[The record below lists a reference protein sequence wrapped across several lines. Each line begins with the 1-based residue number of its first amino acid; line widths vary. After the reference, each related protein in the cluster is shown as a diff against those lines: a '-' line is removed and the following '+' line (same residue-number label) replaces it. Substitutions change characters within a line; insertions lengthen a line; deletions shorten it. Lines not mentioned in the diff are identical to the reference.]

1 LLRAGPCLFFPY
13 RKLSPVAAKKM
24 TLKKLAGVLHLWLGL
39 GSGLVIT
46 IVALLG
52 AIYAFQ
58 PELTEALQPY
68 LHVQAEERPFLP
80 LSALKQQGEAQLP
93 GKAVTRISF
102 AGRDHSV
109 AVSFNDKKR
118 GYYYIVYLNP
128 YTGAVLKVKNMDR
141 DFFRQVLNGHMH
153 LWLPDP
159 VGGTIVK
166 YATLIFGLII
176 ITGLLLWWPRK
187 WTKAMRK
194 QSFAIK
200 TNASPKR
207 LNYDL
212 HSVLGFYAS
221 WFMLFT
227 VLTGLVWTFDSIRD
241 AEYWAFSGGKKFPA
255 ADKVKSVKP
264 AQAIAGNPL
273 DRIGEQVDARYPN
286 AARIQYLVPAA
297 PTGVI
302 TVRLYPEKKRTY
314 NGDVLTFNQYTAL
327 ELAGGARGKYADAN
341 NGEKVNKMNY
351 DIHTGGI
358 GGLPLRVAVFFAALI
373 TASLPITGFYIWWG
387 KKKKKK
393 AKPAVKPALVA
404 IKSRQAELAK

>member
-1 LLRAGPCLFFPY
+1 M
-13 RKLSPVAAKKM
+13 PVKNK
-24 TLKKLAGVLHLWLGL
+24 TLKKVASVLHLWLGL
-39 GSGLVIT
+39 ASGLVIT

-58 PELTEALQPY
+58 PELTEAFQPY
-68 LHVQAEERPFLP
+68 LHVQPREQSFQPV
-80 LSALKQQGEAQLP
+80 SVLKLKAEAQLP
-93 GKAVTRISF
+93 GKGVTRISF
-102 AGRDHSV
+102 AGADHSV
-109 AVSFNDKKR
+109 AVSFNDKKK

-128 YTGAVLKVKNMDR
+128 YTGDVLKVKNMDR

-159 VGGTIVK
+159 VGGAIVK

-176 ITGLLLWWPRK
+176 ITGLVLWWPRK

-241 AEYWAFSGGKKFPA
+241 AEYWIFSGGKKFPA

-273 DRIGEQVDARYPN
+273 DRISEQVNARYPN
-286 AARIQYLVPAA
+286 FARIQYLIPAA
-297 PTGVI
+297 PTGVV
-302 TVRLYPEKKRTY
+302 TVRLYPEKKRFY
-314 NGDVLTFNQYTAL
+314 NGDVLTFDQYTAL
-327 ELAGGARGKYADAN
+327 ELKGGLRGKYADAN

-373 TASLPITGFYIWWG
+373 AASLPITGFYIWWG
-387 KKKKKK
+387 KKKKKATRQPGLEARSSLQATSHELQVERVNAQK
-393 AKPAVKPALVA
+393 AATV
-404 IKSRQAELAK
+404 